1 MDHEGKSQGRI
12 HIQVAMM
19 RMMGRLMGRT
29 RMDGKD
35 NVDHEVYGSDE
46 ESPEGCA
53 KCVLPVCTRV
63 VSLFFKSL
71 LQSLFLKV

>member
-1 MDHEGKSQGRI
+1 MK
-12 HIQVAMM
+12 
-19 RMMGRLMGRT
+19 MMGRM

-53 KCVLPVCTRV
+53 KCILPVCTRAGRNG
-63 VSLFFKSL
+63 LDDEDEDEDDDEDE
-71 LQSLFLKV
+71 